1 MTLIGEEPESEL
13 HSHETVIT
21 GGAAAGA
28 RGRAQLHAQTE
39 GSRDSKHS
47 HILYLMSYES
57 DTFM

>member
-13 HSHETVIT
+13 HGPDAVIT

-39 GSRDSKHS
+39 GSRNSNTHT
-47 HILYLMSYES
+47 HILYLISFNQ
-57 DTFM
+57 TH